1 MQHHWLATPHVFGT
15 LWHPFE
21 KIPLPFLNYTT
32 TSFYWHTTS
41 KQQPLPFEETTYPS
55 PLTVSVYLCGENENQ
70 NPPPSPITTP
80 YPFPQLFR
88 LFSCP
93 GCNWGGYPQVFRRFS
108 CPGCK
113 WGGCPQVFRRFSC
126 PGCNWGGCP
135 QVFRRFSC
143 PCCNWGGCPQVFR
156 LFSTSFSTTKLDLS
170 SLLENNGPGNIF
182 WLREHLIPWKEETLP
197 VLTE

>member
-21 KIPLPFLNYTT
+21 KIPLPFLNFTT

-80 YPFPQLFR
+80 YPFPQLLR
-88 LFSCP
+88 L
-93 GCNWGGYPQVFRRFS
+93 
-108 CPGCK
+108 
-113 WGGCPQVFRRFSC
+113 FSC

-143 PCCNWGGCPQVFR
+143 PCCNWGGCPQVVR